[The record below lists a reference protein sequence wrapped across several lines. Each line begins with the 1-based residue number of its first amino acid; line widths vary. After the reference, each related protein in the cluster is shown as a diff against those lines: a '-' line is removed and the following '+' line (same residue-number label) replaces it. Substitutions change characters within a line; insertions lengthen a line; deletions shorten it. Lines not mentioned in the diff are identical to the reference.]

1 MIVIIKYNAGNITSV
16 ENALNRLGYKAVI
29 TDDETTIRKASKVI
43 FPGVGEASTAMKYL
57 KEKNLEVLLK
67 SLTQPVLGIC
77 LGLQL
82 MCKYSE
88 ENDTECLGIFDA
100 DCKLFPPKEIVPH
113 TGWNNI
119 ECNENE
125 LLNGINSESN
135 FYFVHSYYA
144 SICEN
149 TIATCDYINPFSA
162 VMKKNNF
169 YATQFHPEKSAS
181 DGEIILRNF
190 LSLTL
195 DPTAPSNSPKGESYR
210 NEVNSSPTLLQKEK
224 GDSRT
229 DAESLTLESSLSK
242 EEGGLEDCCED

>member
-1 MIVIIKYNAGNITSV
+1 MIAIIKYNAGNITSV

-29 TDDETTIRKASKVI
+29 TEDENTIRNASKVI

-57 KEKNLEVLLK
+57 REKKLDILLK

-88 ENDTECLGIFDA
+88 ENDTECLGIFDT
-100 DCKLFPPKEIVPH
+100 DCKLFPPTEIVPH
-113 TGWNNI
+113 MGWNNI
-119 ECNENE
+119 DRKENE
-125 LLNGINSESN
+125 LLQGVTSESN

-144 SICEN
+144 SICES

-162 VMKKNNF
+162 VMQKNNF

-181 DGEIILRNF
+181 DGERILKNF
-190 LSLTL
+190 LT
-195 DPTAPSNSPKGESYR
+195 
-210 NEVNSSPTLLQKEK
+210 SSPTLLQMEK
-224 GDSRT
+224 GDSKTDANGLTLVPSPKEREDSRT
-229 DAESLTLESSLSK
+229 DAKTETR
-242 EEGGLEDCCED
+242 

>member
-1 MIVIIKYNAGNITSV
+1 MIAIIKYNAGNITSV
-16 ENALNRLGYKAVI
+16 QNALNRLGYESVI
-29 TDDETTIRKASKVI
+29 TDDENTIRNASKVI

-57 KEKNLEVLLK
+57 REKKLDVLIK
-67 SLTQPVLGIC
+67 SLTQPLFGIC

-100 DCKLFPPKEIVPH
+100 TCKLFPPTEIVPH

-119 ECNENE
+119 DCKENE
-125 LLNGINSESN
+125 LLKGVTSKSD

-144 SICEN
+144 SICES

-162 VMKKNNF
+162 VMQKNNF

-181 DGEIILRNF
+181 DGDVILINF
-190 LSLTL
+190 LKL
-195 DPTAPSNSPKGESYR
+195 PTAPFNSSKGESYQI
-210 NEVNSSPTLLQKEK
+210 EMTSSPTILQKEK

-229 DAESLTLESSLSK
+229 DAK
-242 EEGGLEDCCED
+242 